1 MNQRNLAGAMA
12 CASPIL
18 APEALSP
25 AACFAACQASHTCA
39 GSNFTPEN
47 NCYLCGHASTWES
60 LEAPIKKTSFAG
72 CVHNTSSKTRLCI
85 ACPGPAGQQAIAAF
99 MGLRIAGAVLAL
111 STSCSYV
118 APAAP
123 TDIFGASNPS
133 KPLELAA
140 NMAIR
145 GPGTLVN
152 PIVIKGDNVSISGIN
167 IMESIRIEA
176 KGTIISN
183 VDAVPSSNALAAIK
197 LVEQNAGSLKIKN
210 TRGTMAII
218 GVGHGSGSVEISQ
231 CPFHNVVSVVLQELK
246 GVSNKLV
253 VTTDEQCGALKTVNL
268 TALECIW
275 KEYETRFFNDG
286 KYGHTADRKIIYYFL
301 TRCWR
306 YLS

>member
-1 MNQRNLAGAMA
+1 
-12 CASPIL
+12 
-18 APEALSP
+18 
-25 AACFAACQASHTCA
+25 
-39 GSNFTPEN
+39 
-47 NCYLCGHASTWES
+47 
-60 LEAPIKKTSFAG
+60 
-72 CVHNTSSKTRLCI
+72 
-85 ACPGPAGQQAIAAF
+85 
-99 MGLRIAGAVLAL
+99 
-111 STSCSYV
+111 
-118 APAAP
+118 
-123 TDIFGASNPS
+123 
-133 KPLELAA
+133 
-140 NMAIR
+140 
-145 GPGTLVN
+145 
-152 PIVIKGDNVSISGIN
+152 
-167 IMESIRIEA
+167 MESIRIEA

-268 TALECIW
+268 TALLNVFG

-301 TRCWR
+301 TAVLALLILTGGNAGAR
-306 YLS
+306 LELF